1 MPSSTLSSPFP
12 TSSGERVLSIEPY
25 CCPEAVERPL
35 VAKGVVEPG
44 AGDPH
49 LLGEIPHRRLLEAP
63 CSFAET
69 LTIYPE
75 KQYALISLTLL
86 VMRDPSKRC
95 SSRHSGIGTLMFAK

>member
-1 MPSSTLSSPFP
+1 
-12 TSSGERVLSIEPY
+12 
-25 CCPEAVERPL
+25 
-35 VAKGVVEPG
+35 
-44 AGDPH
+44 
-49 LLGEIPHRRLLEAP
+49 
-63 CSFAET
+63 